1 LSPHCAHVYAVPW
14 HVPVPASV
22 PQPGHAQPLD
32 WHSAH
37 VVKSAV
43 PVQAATWKSAG
54 AGGRSDAG
62 DLQQICPVQSLLC
75 SQLLA
80 QVAAQSPLQQIGD
93 VSEPAQSEDVVHAL
107 GQVADDGLRQMPLVL
122 RFGSR
127 LLAEVQQIS
136 PPAVLQSV
144 SPLHP
149 VGHSFAG
156 VQSGCL

>member
-1 LSPHCAHVYAVPW
+1 VYGVPW

-43 PVQAATWKSAG
+43 PVQAETWKSAG
-54 AGGRSDAG
+54 AGGRSVAG

-93 VSEPAQSEDVVHAL
+93 VREPAQSEDVVHAL
-107 GQVADDGLRQMPLVL
+107 GQVVDDGLRQMPLVL

-127 LLAEVQQIS
+127 LVAEVQQIS

-144 SPLHP
+144 SALQP

-156 VQSGCL
+156 VQIDCL